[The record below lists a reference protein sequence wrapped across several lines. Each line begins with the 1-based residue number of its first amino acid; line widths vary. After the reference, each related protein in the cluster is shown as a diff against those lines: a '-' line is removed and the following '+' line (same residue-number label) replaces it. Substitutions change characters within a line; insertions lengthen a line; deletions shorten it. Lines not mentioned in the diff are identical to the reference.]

1 MISEF
6 RILNWR
12 SFERA
17 RLYFGRKN
25 LFTGVNGSGK
35 SNLLEAL
42 GFLGILRSFR
52 TARKGELIR
61 QNCGSFHLRGI
72 WQTAGKH
79 PVSLEVAMSRNSER
93 SLQINGLQ
101 ENSGR
106 NFIQHFFP
114 VVFAPEDMEI
124 VCGLPGVR
132 RKFFDMLAS
141 QLDEGYINVLH
152 DYLAT
157 LKLRNMLLKTPHKA
171 TPEKFDVYEALLAF
185 ASADLTIRRQK
196 IIAGFNNILAVLA
209 GDEKSKIH
217 IEYHPQC
224 AEGADSYL
232 ELFARSRTREMEKH
246 TTLTGCHLDDFRFYR
261 GGQLMRGFASNGQ
274 NRMAALNCK
283 LAAAKMLMH
292 RWGSER
298 LVALV
303 DDVTGELDD
312 ANRRQFFQT
321 LAPAGQIF
329 FTCTTAPADSF
340 FEDAKVFT
348 LPFTQTAE

>member
-17 RLYFGRKN
+17 RLHFERKN
-25 LFTGVNGSGK
+25 LFTGANGSGK

-52 TARKGELIR
+52 TVKSSELIR

-72 WQTAGKH
+72 WQDQRNQNIE
-79 PVSLEVAMSRNSER
+79 LEAAMNRSGER
-93 SLQINGLQ
+93 SLQVNKLK

-106 NFIQHFFP
+106 DFIQHFFP

-141 QLDEGYINVLH
+141 QLDEGYINILH
-152 DYLAT
+152 DYFAA
-157 LKLRNMLLKTPHKA
+157 LKLRNLLLKNPNKA
-171 TPEKFDVYEALLAF
+171 VPEKFEVYEGLLAF
-185 ASADLTIRRQK
+185 AAADLTARRQK
-196 IIAGFNNILAVLA
+196 IICEFNSMLA
-209 GDEKSKIH
+209 GLADDASSQVK

-224 AEGADSYL
+224 AAGAESYL
-232 ELFARSRTREMEKH
+232 ELFSRNRLREMEKH

-283 LAAAKMLMH
+283 LAAVKMLM
-292 RWGSER
+292 RRRGSEK

-312 ANRRQFFQT
+312 VNRRKFFQT

-329 FTCTTAPADSF
+329 FTCTSVPEDDF
-340 FEDAKVFT
+340 FQDAKEFK
-348 LPFTQTAE
+348 LPFSK